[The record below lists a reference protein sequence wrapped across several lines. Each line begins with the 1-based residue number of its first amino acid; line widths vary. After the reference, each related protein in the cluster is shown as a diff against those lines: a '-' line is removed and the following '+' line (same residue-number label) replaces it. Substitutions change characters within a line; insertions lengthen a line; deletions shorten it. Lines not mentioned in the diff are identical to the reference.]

1 MRKKSCACLVAV
13 FLCLLFSSCGQS
25 KTAVGQ
31 VLGTVCSINLYKDGS
46 DSLYQMVFDRLDEI
60 DSEFNLNNPDSELNK
75 INNAAGVS
83 EVQVGDDL
91 ALVLETALYYAQKS
105 D

>member
-1 MRKKSCACLVAV
+1 M
-13 FLCLLFSSCGQS
+13 
-25 KTAVGQ
+25 
-31 VLGTVCSINLYKDGS
+31 LGTVCSINLYKDGS